1 MQLSARQGAK
11 ELSHGRSCSPPRD
24 RPHVP
29 ELPSTENI
37 SPHYSLD
44 KLYNRFFY
52 DLKALAAESA
62 DPLWDHPC

>member
-1 MQLSARQGAK
+1 MVAIAVSLVKPSHVS
-11 ELSHGRSCSPPRD
+11 ELSKR
-24 RPHVP
+24 
-29 ELPSTENI
+29 PSTENI